1 MKPSRIFILIIFF
14 VLIADL
20 SLAQT
25 RGLSKVTIKANGKKI
40 SLYKESH
47 ALLIGV
53 SDYTN
58 GWPDLEGIPAELREV
73 EKSLLKH
80 GFKVTKVINPNNRE
94 LQSAYENFIDQYGY
108 DDENRLLF
116 FFSGHGYSR
125 KNGKKGYLV
134 PTDAPDPRKDI
145 KGFLRKALN
154 MSRILNWSR
163 EIESKHAM
171 FLFDSCF
178 SGTIF
183 KTKALPKVPPH
194 ISSITAKA
202 VRQFITAGSAG
213 EEVPANSVFTPSVVK
228 ALRGEADLNRD
239 GYVTGTE
246 LGMYLHQKVLSYNG
260 SQTPQYGKIKDPEL
274 DEGDFVFR
282 VGSGRIKPETLTAN
296 INTTSNNQLEADKL
310 KLARERFEFE
320 KKKWEASTRTEREKL
335 EEQKKAL
342 NKKGNN
348 FDESND
354 NIIFSEYYNNNKRNW
369 SQTNNKNITTSVRNG
384 HYYFSHK
391 RDVNAWLTW
400 TNTKIKINQY
410 QDFFIQSNMKKV
422 SGVNNYGYGIAW
434 GLKDANNNFYF
445 QVSGNGYYKVTK
457 LKNGKY
463 KYLIKWKK
471 SKYIKQNRST
481 NKLGVKKVGNR
492 IYFYINNN
500 QVDSMSFQ
508 PFMGNKVGYRIDMRQ
523 AIEIQDLVVTKVLKE
538 RKQIVFS
545 DYFDN
550 NKNNWSLLNNNKVEF
565 KIKNGNYRF
574 NHKADRSRLVWQSVN
589 LSSSDDYTIECDM
602 QKIGGIQNNGYGIT
616 WGLKNVSNCFFF
628 QISGDGHYRYM
639 KSVKGKYKSIIPW
652 KKSSYINKYNKSYNS
667 LTIRKRGNTL
677 KFYINNNYVDSAFA
691 EPFHGNQIGFRVDMK
706 QSVNFRNLIVSK
718 IVKRSY

>member
-14 VLIADL
+14 VLIANL

-25 RGLSKVTIKANGKKI
+25 RGLSRVTIKANGKNI

-53 SDYTN
+53 SDYTH

-73 EKSLLKH
+73 EKSLVKH
-80 GFKVTKVINPNNRE
+80 GFKVTKVINPNNRQ
-94 LQSAYENFIDQYGY
+94 LQTAFENFIDQYGY

-134 PTDAPDPRKDI
+134 PTDAPDPRKDK
-145 KGFLRKALN
+145 KGFLRKALS
-154 MSRILNWSR
+154 MSRILTWSR

-194 ISSITAKA
+194 ISSITAKS

-246 LGMYLHQKVLSYNG
+246 LGMYLHQKVLGYNDR
-260 SQTPQYGKIKDPEL
+260 QTPQYGKIKDPEL
-274 DEGDFVFR
+274 DEGDFVFK
-282 VGSGRIKPETLTAN
+282 VGSGKIKPETLTAK
-296 INTTSNNQLEADKL
+296 INTTSSFQLEADKL
-310 KLARERFEFE
+310 KLARERFELE
-320 KKKWEASTRTEREKL
+320 KKMWEERKKL
-335 EEQKKAL
+335 EAERKKFEEQKKAL
-342 NKKGNN
+342 NQKGNN

-354 NIIFSEYYNNNKRNW
+354 NIIFSEYFNNNKRKW
-369 SQTNNKNITTSVRNG
+369 VQTNNKNITTSVRGGN
-384 HYYFSHK
+384 YYFSHK
-391 RDVNAWLTW
+391 RDVNAWLSW
-400 TNTKIKINQY
+400 TSKTKINQY
-410 QDFFIQSNMKKV
+410 KDFFIQTNIKKV

-434 GLKDANNNFYF
+434 GLKDANNNYYF
-445 QVSGNGYYKVTK
+445 QIRGNGYYTVYKV
-457 LKNGKY
+457 KNAKY
-463 KYLIKWKK
+463 KQIIKWKRNK
-471 SKYIKQNRST
+471 SINKNNST
-481 NKLGVKKVGNR
+481 NKLGLKKVGNK

-500 QVDSMSFQ
+500 QVDSMKFQ
-508 PFMGNKVGYRIDMRQ
+508 PFMGNKIGYRIDMRQ
-523 AIEIQDLVVTKVLKE
+523 AVEIQDLVVSKVLKE
-538 RKQIVFS
+538 KKQIVFS

-550 NKNNWSLLNNNKVEF
+550 NKNNWAIRNDKKVEF

-574 NHKADRSRLVWQSVN
+574 NHKTNRSRLVWKSVS

-602 QKIGGIQNNGYGIT
+602 KKESGIYNNGYGIV
-616 WGLKNVSNCFFF
+616 WGLKDASNCFFF

-639 KSVKGKYKSIIPW
+639 KSVNSKYISIIKW
-652 KKSSYINKYNKSYNS
+652 KKSTHINKYNNAYNN
-667 LTIRKRGNTL
+667 LTVRKRGNTL
-677 KFYINNNYVDSAFA
+677 KFYINNQYVDSAFA
-691 EPFHGNQIGFRVDMK
+691 ETFMGNKIGFRIDTK
-706 QSVNFRNLIVSK
+706 QSVSFRNLIVSK
-718 IVKRSY
+718 IVRR